1 MENRKTFSNFKEL
14 GSFIKKR
21 RRESGERIE
30 NISSK
35 LLIKKNIL
43 QNIENGL
50 FSQSDY
56 EKNTYL
62 KRFLKTYMKDLKIVD
77 NCDVENLFFN
87 NTVDIKQT
95 NVSLDNTKT
104 GKNKFGSLVI
114 LVSLILL
121 GLLFLFWHKNTYQDL
136 FELEKLLN

>member
-43 QNIENGL
+43 QDIENGL

-62 KRFLKTYMKDLKIVD
+62 KRFLKTYMKDLKIV
-77 NCDVENLFFN
+77 NICDVENLFFN

-95 NVSLDNTKT
+95 NVSLDNTKI